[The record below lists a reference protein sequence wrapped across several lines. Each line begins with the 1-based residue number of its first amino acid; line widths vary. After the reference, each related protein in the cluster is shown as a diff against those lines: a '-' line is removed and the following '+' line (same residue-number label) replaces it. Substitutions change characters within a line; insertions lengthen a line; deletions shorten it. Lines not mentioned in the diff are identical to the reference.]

1 MINVKQYAEE
11 NDLNFIGEKPV
22 EIQTPLLDEEKIDLG
37 KNQSE
42 KLNMIKNFK
51 ENLAETQKQIKAK
64 ITEAEGIVSEITKM
78 ITNGVKYVQKTLPCF
93 YDHRQHVRSF
103 LDPETGEIV
112 ETMPGELSDRQ
123 GDLI

>member
-1 MINVKQYAEE
+1 MINIKQYAEE

-22 EIQTPLLDEEKIDLG
+22 EIQ
-37 KNQSE
+37 
-42 KLNMIKNFK
+42 
-51 ENLAETQKQIKAK
+51 KQIKAK
-64 ITEAEGIVSEITKM
+64 ITEAEGIVSEITRM

-112 ETMPGELSDRQ
+112 KTMPGELSDRQ